1 MASENFNEMAE
12 LVDNV
17 RLLKNQ
23 QEESSKKMLAQIKEF
38 LDKERAN
45 SNEILD
51 IQKTIFKEHKQ
62 EKYKTYSRYFFVGA
76 GCSAIFLALGIFGS
90 FLYFN
95 WLYKDTITERADLQ
109 AQLEITKK
117 AEAKAIEAERE
128 FNESKK
134 EYDSEKADYE
144 ASLKRLKLTNK
155 DSRLFFSKHGDD
167 IRFQCWDNFCGIA
180 LPKDKVLDLN
190 YQYTTKDQYG
200 YENENDM
207 CNEKTCTLYLKK

>member
-38 LDKERAN
+38 IDKERAN

-76 GCSAIFLALGIFGS
+76 GCSALALALGIFGS

-95 WLYKDTITERADLQ
+95 WLYKDTITQRAELQ
-109 AQLEITKK
+109 AQFEITKK

-155 DSRLFFSKHGDD
+155 DARLFFSKHGDD
-167 IRFQCWDNFCGIA
+167 IRFQCWDNSCGIA

-200 YENENDM
+200 YENEKDM

>member
-95 WLYKDTITERADLQ
+95 WLYKDTITQRAELQ

-134 EYDSEKADYE
+134 EDDSEKADYE

-155 DSRLFFSKHGDD
+155 DSRLFFSKHGDE
-167 IRFQCWDNFCGIA
+167 ISFQCWDTFCGITF
-180 LPKDKVLDLN
+180 PKDKVLVD
-190 YQYTTKDQYG
+190 YHYTIKDQYG
-200 YENENDM
+200 DEVENDM
-207 CNEKTCTLYLKK
+207 CNEKVCTLFLKK

>member
-51 IQKTIFKEHKQ
+51 IQKKIFKEHKQ

-76 GCSAIFLALGIFGS
+76 G
-90 FLYFN
+90 
-95 WLYKDTITERADLQ
+95 
-109 AQLEITKK
+109 
-117 AEAKAIEAERE
+117 
-128 FNESKK
+128 
-134 EYDSEKADYE
+134 
-144 ASLKRLKLTNK
+144 
-155 DSRLFFSKHGDD
+155 
-167 IRFQCWDNFCGIA
+167 
-180 LPKDKVLDLN
+180 
-190 YQYTTKDQYG
+190 
-200 YENENDM
+200 
-207 CNEKTCTLYLKK
+207 